1 MTTQNLSITPS
12 VTITDILR
20 LALPLKTNV
29 IAAPHQLRVDV
40 QWVVWIASWHNLA
53 DQAGARDFALIPP
66 ALQKQSSVSVL
77 CKQIEA
83 LSTLSLAGLLF
94 FRPVPDKVA
103 DVAREMKLPLLVV
116 PDGFATRDIHHL
128 ISGLLVN
135 RQTAVR
141 ERGLQL
147 YRRLSEM
154 SREGEGLDAMT
165 VVISN
170 LVGKIVIIQDKRL
183 AIRAMAVPQTAVGTT
198 DLIDS
203 NTLIPI
209 LSKRDQLP
217 AVLRNRKAAAR
228 SHQAHWQQLLPTDAG
243 DASDIGRIVSPI
255 IAGDRARGYLS
266 IIGSADEL
274 DLLDSLAAE
283 QGAAAC
289 AIEMA
294 KAKAISEVKKELR
307 GDFLE
312 GVLTG
317 AFTPK
322 EIERLAGRLGH
333 DTTPPHAVLTFS
345 WRDADNSPSPR
356 RLETMLLWLLNT
368 HNRTALTHLYGGKV
382 LCVFQTLSDNDDM
395 ETAVRLGQRLRA
407 QAEQEFPK
415 AQLLGGISGP
425 TEGLSAWPKAYEE
438 ALQAM
443 ALGERLDVDHV
454 VMFSSLGVYR
464 LLIMLEDIP
473 DVRLFMQQTVGPLVA
488 YDKQHRS
495 SLMETLDAYFNY
507 HGNISKTAESLFIH
521 RNTLL
526 YRLDRIQELTEH
538 DLSQANMRLALQLAL
553 KLSQLQPLT
562 HDE

>member
-1 MTTQNLSITPS
+1 
-12 VTITDILR
+12 
-20 LALPLKTNV
+20 LPLKTEV

-94 FRPVPDKVA
+94 FQPVPDKVA
-103 DVAREMKLPLLVV
+103 EVARQVKLPLLIV
-116 PDGFATRDIHHL
+116 PDGFATRDVHHL

-165 VVISN
+165 AVISN

-183 AIRAMAVPQTAVGTT
+183 AIQSMVVPQTA
-198 DLIDS
+198 DSMIDS

-228 SHQAHWQQLLPTDAG
+228 SRQAHWQQLLPTDEG
-243 DASDIGRIVSPI
+243 NASDIGRIVSPI

-266 IIGSADEL
+266 IIGSADAL

-312 GVLTG
+312 GVLSG

-333 DTTPPHAVLTFS
+333 DTTPPHAVLTFA
-345 WRDADNSPSPR
+345 WRDTKDAPSPR
-356 RLETMLLWLLNT
+356 RLETMLLWLLNN

-382 LCVFQTLSDNDDM
+382 LCVFQALSDNDDM

-425 TEGLSAWPKAYEE
+425 AEGLSAWPKAYEE

-454 VMFSSLGVYR
+454 VMFNSLGVYR

-473 DVRLFMQQTVGPLVA
+473 DVRLFMQQTVGPLVT
-488 YDKQHRS
+488 YDEQHRS

-553 KLSQLQPLT
+553 KLSQLRPLT